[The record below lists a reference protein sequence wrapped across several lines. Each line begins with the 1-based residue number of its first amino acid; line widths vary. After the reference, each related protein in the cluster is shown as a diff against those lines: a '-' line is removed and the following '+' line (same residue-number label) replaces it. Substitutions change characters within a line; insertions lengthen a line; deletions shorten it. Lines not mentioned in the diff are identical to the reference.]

1 MSPFPPAILEHH
13 AGVLGKTGS
22 GKTSTAKLWIEQVVA
37 DGHRV
42 CILDPI
48 KSDWWGITLAS
59 DGRQP
64 GLVFTVLGVP
74 HVHLPLHSGTGKA
87 LADVV
92 ASGALPLSIMDMSEF
107 GPGGHAAF
115 FADFAATL
123 QRKMKG
129 VLYLV
134 LEEAHLFAPKE
145 RAGMGRENEAIHW
158 AKMLATAGRSK
169 GIRLVLA
176 TQRVQSLHNALLGSC
191 ETLIAHRLTLPADQE
206 PVLKWLKANVPDKDR
221 MQQIAGSL
229 SSLKTGTGWMCS
241 GEAGTFELVQFPRIT
256 TYDNTAT
263 PKKGSGAAADVR
275 PPPVDQE
282 RLRAIIGDAVTES
295 ESTDPRVL
303 KIAMAQLELELAHAK
318 ADAAVMRRRVQDL
331 QEQLKTAGGTGASEP
346 NDAAMQALAQIARI
360 VSKFSPE
367 QQDESASKSIA
378 LQPMRT
384 RSAPQLRNSSSAGTA
399 GMSPSARKILDTIHR
414 AYPVALTFEAAATRA
429 GISKRSSA
437 LSTYRK
443 QVLGSPE
450 VVQREDGRLTSAAG
464 FAAPP
469 GPGIDPIAEFANK
482 LPPSYARMLREIAAA
497 RHALSRESVAARAG
511 VSTSSS
517 GLAAGLKELVA
528 LGLVVSDAGGYS
540 LHPDLRS

>member
-1 MSPFPPAILEHH
+1 MSTFPPAILEHH
-13 AGVLGKTGS
+13 AGILGKTGS

-37 DGHRV
+37 EGHRV

-59 DGRQP
+59 DGKQP
-64 GLVFTVLGVP
+64 GLGFTILGGP
-74 HVHLPLHSGTGKA
+74 HGHLPLHSSTGKA
-87 LADVV
+87 LAEVV

-115 FADFAATL
+115 FSDFASTL
-123 QRKMKG
+123 QRKMRG

-206 PVLKWLKANVPDKDR
+206 PVLKWLKANVPDKER
-221 MQQIAGSL
+221 MQEIASSL
-229 SSLKTGTGWMCS
+229 SSLRTGTGWMCS
-241 GEAGTFELVQFPRIT
+241 GEAGAFERVQFPPIT

-263 PKKGSGAAADVR
+263 PKKGKGFAADVR

-282 RLRAIIGDAVTES
+282 RLRAIIGDAVSDAQTNDPKALQDRVATLERQL
-295 ESTDPRVL
+295 STT
-303 KIAMAQLELELAHAK
+303 KNELQKRYCEVK
-318 ADAAVMRRRVQDL
+318 AL

-367 QQDESASKSIA
+367 QPDKNTTKTIA

-384 RSAPQLRNSSSAGTA
+384 KVPPIRKNWATSDAA

-414 AYPVALTFEAAATRA
+414 AHPVALSFEAAATRA

-443 QVLGSPE
+443 QVVGSPE
-450 VVQREDGRLTSAAG
+450 VVQREDGRLTSAPGIAP
-464 FAAPP
+464 PP
-469 GPGIDPIAEFANK
+469 GPGIDPIEEYANK
-482 LPPSYARMLREIAAA
+482 LPPSYARMLREIATA
-497 RHALSRESVAARAG
+497 RHALSRESVATLAG

-528 LGLVVSDAGGYS
+528 LGLVVSDSDGYS